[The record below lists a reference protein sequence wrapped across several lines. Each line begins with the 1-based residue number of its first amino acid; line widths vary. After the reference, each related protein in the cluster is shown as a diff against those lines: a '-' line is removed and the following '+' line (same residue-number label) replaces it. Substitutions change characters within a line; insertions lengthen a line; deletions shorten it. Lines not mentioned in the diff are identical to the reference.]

1 VQLFL
6 VATYY
11 KSLRKSISAERIAPG
26 NAKRGGRPGQGSWQ
40 GMLFFAVAYK
50 PVISLMKW

>member
-40 GMLFFAVAYK
+40 GMLFFAGASK
-50 PVISLMKW
+50 QISLMK